1 MVTAVRTAVSAWKD
15 QRRQPVS
22 ASREKTLPCWLPT
35 NTFPATMVGWLK
47 ARESPSKPK
56 AHLSLSRGTSA
67 AEMPAMAVDWKRW
80 LDKSGLQ
87 PLHCGALGSTEKLF
101 ASAGHR
107 PTDGRAAASAVAR
120 GATPV

>member
-15 QRRQPVS
+15 QRRQPVP

-67 AEMPAMAVDWKRW
+67 AEMPAMAADWKRR
-80 LDKSGLQ
+80 
-87 PLHCGALGSTEKLF
+87 LF
-101 ASAGHR
+101 ASAPPPLPRGAGGSAEKVFGVAGHR
-107 PTDGRAAASAVAR
+107 ATGGGGGASAVWPRRMA
-120 GATPV
+120 

>member
-15 QRRQPVS
+15 QRRQPVP

-67 AEMPAMAVDWKRW
+67 AEMPAMAADWKRRW
-80 LDKSGLQ
+80 YSSAHHTLRLR
-87 PLHCGALGSTEKLF
+87 ALGC
-101 ASAGHR
+101 AGEN
-107 PTDGRAAASAVAR
+107 VLL
-120 GATPV
+120 

>member
-15 QRRQPVS
+15 QRRQPVP

-67 AEMPAMAVDWKRW
+67 AEMPAMAADWKRRVYA
-80 LDKSGLQ
+80 
-87 PLHCGALGSTEKLF
+87 PAPPPFPRRALGWAEEVF
-101 ASAGHR
+101 DYAGHR
-107 PTDGRAAASAVAR
+107 RTAGVGAAPAV
-120 GATPV
+120 